1 MGPLLL
7 ILLMGL
13 LFPKPN
19 LAFTKL
25 ASTNAI
31 QIEAQRAQN
40 EH

>member
-19 LAFTKL
+19 LAFTEL